1 MCRGRRAR
9 ILLHLHIQREKIDM
23 VGVLVAE
30 TIHPACMCEDAG
42 GRKAW
47 SAVVNDVEFF
57 PSIKCNLVEKLNVG
71 LGQFA
76 GFFFV

>member
-1 MCRGRRAR
+1 
-9 ILLHLHIQREKIDM
+9 M